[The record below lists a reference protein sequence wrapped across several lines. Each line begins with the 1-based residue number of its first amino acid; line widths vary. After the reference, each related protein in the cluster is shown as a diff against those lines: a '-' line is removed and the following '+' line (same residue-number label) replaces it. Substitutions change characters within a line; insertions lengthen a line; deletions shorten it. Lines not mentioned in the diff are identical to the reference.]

1 MFEEECKRERNRI
14 PSSGKLLPVSC
25 FITSTSPIHPGWPA
39 LRTGFHCLVVQFR
52 TSRSHMGHEGRFHH
66 VKQKAKMSQ
75 FQRSIETTQRDL
87 SFPAHH
93 SSIEDLQLKRQRLKV
108 CCESGARKRESGVQ
122 TPTSHPTVD
131 KGMKK
136 DSRWHPSWIH
146 PR

>member
-1 MFEEECKRERNRI
+1 MQT
-14 PSSGKLLPVSC
+14 GKESNTLFWQVV
-25 FITSTSPIHPGWPA
+25 A
-39 LRTGFHCLVVQFR
+39 CLVLHNVHITHSPR
-52 TSRSHMGHEGRFHH
+52 LACTSDWLSLPSRPIPHESESYGVMRAAFIMSN
-66 VKQKAKMSQ
+66 KRPRMSQ